1 MLRDQDIAL
10 DFLFGVK
17 ASILDLTRA
26 AVEAENPRL
35 KQMLI
40 QMRNQ
45 AEQSH
50 EEIYQI
56 SERINAYQAAAP
68 AEYQHIQ
75 RVSQFFQQN
84 QEDMMRSA
92 AVSQQYGSQQY
103 ASTYQGSY
111 YGNNY
116 GVGTGSSQYQRGTS
130 YFENVNPVQSQGSQ
144 YYRNK

>member
-1 MLRDQDIAL
+1 
-10 DFLFGVK
+10 
-17 ASILDLTRA
+17 
-26 AVEAENPRL
+26 
-35 KQMLI
+35 
-40 QMRNQ
+40 MRG
-45 AEQSH
+45 
-50 EEIYQI
+50 
-56 SERINAYQAAAP
+56 
-68 AEYQHIQ
+68 
-75 RVSQFFQQN
+75 
-84 QEDMMRSA
+84 A

>member
-50 EEIYQI
+50 EEIYKI
-56 SERINAYQAAAP
+56 TERINAYLPAAQAD
-68 AEYQHIQ
+68 YQHLQ

-84 QEDMMRSA
+84 QQHLLRTA
-92 AVSQQYGSQQY
+92 AENQQY
-103 ASTYQGSY
+103 ASAVSTYQGSY

-116 GVGTGSSQYQRGTS
+116 GVNTGSGQYQSGSS
-130 YFENVNPVQSQGSQ
+130 YFENVNPMQSQGSQ

>member
-56 SERINAYQAAAP
+56 LKGLMPIRQLPRLSIS
-68 AEYQHIQ
+68 I
-75 RVSQFFQQN
+75 S
-84 QEDMMRSA
+84 
-92 AVSQQYGSQQY
+92 
-103 ASTYQGSY
+103 
-111 YGNNY
+111 
-116 GVGTGSSQYQRGTS
+116 RG
-130 YFENVNPVQSQGSQ
+130 
-144 YYRNK
+144 

>member
-56 SERINAYQAAAP
+56 SG
-68 AEYQHIQ
+68 H
-75 RVSQFFQQN
+75 
-84 QEDMMRSA
+84 
-92 AVSQQYGSQQY
+92 
-103 ASTYQGSY
+103 
-111 YGNNY
+111 
-116 GVGTGSSQYQRGTS
+116 
-130 YFENVNPVQSQGSQ
+130 
-144 YYRNK
+144 

>member
-1 MLRDQDIAL
+1 MIRDQDIAL

-17 ASILDLTRA
+17 SSILDLTRA

-56 SERINAYQAAAP
+56 SERIKAYQAAAP
-68 AEYQHIQ
+68 AEYKHVQ

-84 QEDMMRSA
+84 QNMMRN
-92 AVSQQYGSQQY
+92 VPQNQQYAGT

>member
-1 MLRDQDIAL
+1 MLRDQDCAL

-17 ASILDLTRA
+17 ASIMDLTRA

-35 KQMLI
+35 KQVLI
-40 QMRNQ
+40 QMRNH

-50 EEIYQI
+50 EEIYKI
-56 SERINAYQAAAP
+56 TERLNAYISAAP
-68 AEYQHIQ
+68 AEYQHLH

-84 QEDMMRSA
+84 QQDMQRTFA
-92 AVSQQYGSQQY
+92 ENQQYAGM

-111 YGNNY
+111 YGQNY
-116 GVGTGSSQYQRGTS
+116 GETSASGQYQGGTS
-130 YFENVNPVQSQGSQ
+130 YYENINPVQGQGSQ

>member
-17 ASILDLTRA
+17 SSILDLTRA

-56 SERINAYQAAAP
+56 SERIKAYQAAAP
-68 AEYQHIQ
+68 AEYKHVQ

-84 QEDMMRSA
+84 QNMMRN
-92 AVSQQYGSQQY
+92 VPQNQQY
-103 ASTYQGSY
+103 AGTVSTYQGFY
-111 YGNNY
+111 YGSDY
-116 GVGTGSSQYQRGTS
+116 GAGPGSGQYQGGSS